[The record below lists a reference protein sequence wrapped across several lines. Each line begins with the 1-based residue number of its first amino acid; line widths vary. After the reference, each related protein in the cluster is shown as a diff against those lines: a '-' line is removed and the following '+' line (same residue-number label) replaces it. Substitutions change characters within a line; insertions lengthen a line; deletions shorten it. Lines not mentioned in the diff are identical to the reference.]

1 MVYKGKINGCTGF
14 KMGKELKSMSVMIV
28 IPMGIEKNGVVLS
41 GVMGLRCMN
50 VIGHQDGRRGILE
63 RRAKWTASWTERRAG
78 AGDGERLASGDF
90 ELRRAMVW
98 AGAMGKSIWTFI
110 GLAFMVLCHI
120 FLDDLFIY
128 YLFIIYCLLKALSP
142 WMMLFFLLYQLI
154 LTDWWTAIIWYSIY
168 FMNYFYQWFNLW
180 LSD

>member
-14 KMGKELKSMSVMIV
+14 KMGKELNSMSVMII
-28 IPMGIEKNGVVLS
+28 IPMGIKKNGVVLS

-50 VIGHQDGRRGILE
+50 VIGHQDGRRDILGQ
-63 RRAKWTASWTERRAG
+63 RAKWTASWAVRRAG
-78 AGDGERLASGDF
+78 AGDGRRLASGDF

-110 GLAFMVLCHI
+110 DWLLWFCAIYFYM
-120 FLDDLFIY
+120 IY
-128 YLFIIYCLLKALSP
+128 YLFIYLFNFFLLKALSP

-154 LTDWWTAIIWYSIY
+154 LTDWWTAIIWYSTY
-168 FMNYFYQWFNLW
+168 FMNYFYQWFNP
-180 LSD
+180 

>member
-14 KMGKELKSMSVMIV
+14 KMGKELKSMSIV
-28 IPMGIEKNGVVLS
+28 IIIPMGIEKNGVVLS

-50 VIGHQDGRRGILE
+50 VIGHQDGRRDILE

-78 AGDGERLASGDF
+78 AGDGERVASGDF

-110 GLAFMVLCHI
+110 DWLLWFCAIYFYG
-120 FLDDLFIY
+120 FI
-128 YLFIIYCLLKALSP
+128 YLFIIQFISCWSIVPLDDA
-142 WMMLFFLLYQLI
+142 FFFFFYI
-154 LTDWWTAIIWYSIY
+154 NWY
-168 FMNYFYQWFNLW
+168 
-180 LSD
+180 

>member
-14 KMGKELKSMSVMIV
+14 KMGKELKSMSVMII

-50 VIGHQDGRRGILE
+50 VIGHQDGRRVILE

-78 AGDGERLASGDF
+78 AGDGERVASGDF

-98 AGAMGKSIWTFI
+98 AGAMGKSIWAFI

-120 FLDDLFIY
+120 FLYDLLFIY
-128 YLFIIYCLLKALSP
+128 LFNFFLLKALSP

-154 LTDWWTAIIWYSIY
+154 LTDWWTAIIWYSTY
-168 FMNYFYQWFNLW
+168 FMNYFYQWFNP
-180 LSD
+180 

>member
-14 KMGKELKSMSVMIV
+14 KMGKELKSMSVMI
-28 IPMGIEKNGVVLS
+28 IISMEIEKNGVVLS

-50 VIGHQDGRRGILE
+50 VIGHQDGRRGILG
-63 RRAKWTASWTERRAG
+63 RRAKWTASWAGRRAG
-78 AGDGERLASGDF
+78 AGDGERVASGDF

-98 AGAMGKSIWTFI
+98 AGAMGKSIWAFI
-110 GLAFMVLCHI
+110 GLAFIVLCHI
-120 FLDDLFIY
+120 FMIYLLFIY
-128 YLFIIYCLLKALSP
+128 LFNLFLVESIVPLDDA
-142 WMMLFFLLYQLI
+142 FFLLYQLI
-154 LTDWWTAIIWYSIY
+154 LTDIHLIFIWYSTY

>member
-14 KMGKELKSMSVMIV
+14 KMGKELKSMSVVII
-28 IPMGIEKNGVVLS
+28 IPMGIERNGVVLS

-50 VIGHQDGRRGILE
+50 VIGHQDGRRDILG
-63 RRAKWTASWTERRAG
+63 RRAKWTASWAGRRAG
-78 AGDGERLASGDF
+78 AGDGRRLASGDF
-90 ELRRAMVW
+90 ELRRARVG
-98 AGAMGKSIWTFI
+98 AGAMGNCLWVFI

-120 FLDDLFIY
+120 FLYDLFIY
-128 YLFIIYCLLKALSP
+128 YLFNLFLVESIVPLDDA
-142 WMMLFFLLYQLI
+142 FFLLYQLI
-154 LTDWWTAIIWYSIY
+154 LTDWWTTIIWYSTY